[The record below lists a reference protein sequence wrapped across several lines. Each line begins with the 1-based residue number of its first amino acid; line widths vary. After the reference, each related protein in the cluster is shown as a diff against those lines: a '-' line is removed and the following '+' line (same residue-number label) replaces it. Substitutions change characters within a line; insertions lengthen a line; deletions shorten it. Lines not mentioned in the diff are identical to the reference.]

1 MNIVDSSC
9 WLEYFAN
16 GKNADVFEP
25 VITAVDELLVPT
37 IVLYEVFKKV
47 LQQKDE
53 TEALKAIAILHQG
66 TIVELSNSIAIN
78 AAKISYEHKLPM
90 ADSVILATAREYNA
104 LLWTQDE
111 HFESMEKVKYIRK

>member
-1 MNIVDSSC
+1 M
-9 WLEYFAN
+9 
-16 GKNADVFEP
+16 K
-25 VITAVDELLVPT
+25 LLVPT